1 MKKIYYFVGIVVSAL
16 ALASCDSYLD
26 ETPDNRTEVDT
37 QDKIAKLLVSAY
49 PSKNYQM
56 MAEFASDNVDDN
68 GSKYSAYNRFHTEA
82 WEWRDVKE
90 NDDEI

>member
-49 PSKNYQM
+49 PSKNYRRFTPRCFPLTSTKTM
-56 MAEFASDNVDDN
+56 MSLPSNKTKTPGKPVSIA
-68 GSKYSAYNRFHTEA
+68 
-82 WEWRDVKE
+82 
-90 NDDEI
+90 I